1 MTTQL
6 GRQCDG
12 GHYTCTAPKECC
24 KQGCCFVNSVRSP
37 VFQSGNIVNPL
48 FLGHWYF
55 WLAVTATVA
64 GILCACSLW
73 KRHHQGGICCRNS
86 GRDDRASEPES
97 NGSCYAPPQYSRCNS
112 FYQPPPPY
120 SEVTSKPDLYPLVI
134 SFNGDPVIK
143 ANNGA
148 SGYFMV
154 QYFRNFIVR
163 PVGSISATSTLDSL
177 SSSYICSATNEAN
190 IIVPPPY
197 SGISSL
203 EEVTSTNNP
212 EGFSMTHSVSSSPSS
227 DLNQFLSA
235 CSNNAP
241 SSLQNTPSHRP
252 PSRPHSRPHSVVSIR
267 DNPCF
272 THVATNQPLSLQDT
286 ASAVEDRTSC
296 DPMPSK
302 APKSMLTRRAL
313 TLPEGEDA
321 RTTPKE
327 QQNPSSSQTIA
338 SSNAS
343 VRYSS
348 LQFARNS
355 TGDSNYPLVDVVH
368 RSQQI
373 GQQKSPPVHLP
384 KQESRSRSYLHRI
397 KAKTMYMP
405 LHEGPNF
412 NSKSKVSPNSSK
424 LFNKGWLSKSAPTT
438 PCGNFAPSFPGHKR
452 NASNSQKNRNR
463 MEDDSPLLRE
473 RDESDEETN
482 RCQDS

>member
-1 MTTQL
+1 MTTQQ

-24 KQGCCFVNSVRSP
+24 KQGCCFVNSIRSP
-37 VFQSGNIVNPL
+37 VFQSGNIINPL
-48 FLGHWYF
+48 FIGHWYF

-97 NGSCYAPPQYSRCNS
+97 NGSFYAPPQYSRCNS

-120 SEVTSKPDLYPLVI
+120 AEVTSKPDLYPLVI

-143 ANNGA
+143 TNNGA

-177 SSSYICSATNEAN
+177 SSSYICNATNEAN

-203 EEVTSTNNP
+203 EEVTSTNNH
-212 EGFSMTHSVSSSPSS
+212 EGFTIPYSASTSPSS
-227 DLNQFLSA
+227 DFNQLQ
-235 CSNNAP
+235 NP
-241 SSLQNTPSHRP
+241 SVSLQNTPSHRP

-272 THVATNQPLSLQDT
+272 THTTTNVQP
-286 ASAVEDRTSC
+286 SANQLPEEAERNSS
-296 DPMPSK
+296 DPTP
-302 APKSMLTRRAL
+302 ARVQRSMLSRRAL
-313 TLPEGEDA
+313 TLPEGGGATVDEA
-321 RTTPKE
+321 SLRE
-327 QQNPSSSQTIA
+327 QQQPPLA
-338 SSNAS
+338 SNSS
-343 VRYSS
+343 VRYGS
-348 LQFARNS
+348 LQFGGLPDASNFR
-355 TGDSNYPLVDVVH
+355 TPDSPPRALEGLH
-368 RSQQI
+368 RSQQLP
-373 GQQKSPPVHLP
+373 QQKSPPVHFS
-384 KQESRSRSYLHRI
+384 KQEGRSRSYLHRI

-405 LHEGPNF
+405 LQEGPNP
-412 NSKSKVSPNSSK
+412 NSKCKVSPNSSK
-424 LFNKGWLSKSAPTT
+424 LFSKGWLSKSAPTT
-438 PCGNFAPSFPGHKR
+438 PCGNFVPSFPSHKR
-452 NASNSQKNRNR
+452 NASNSQKNRSR

-473 RDESDEETN
+473 RDESEEETN
-482 RCQDS
+482 RGQNS